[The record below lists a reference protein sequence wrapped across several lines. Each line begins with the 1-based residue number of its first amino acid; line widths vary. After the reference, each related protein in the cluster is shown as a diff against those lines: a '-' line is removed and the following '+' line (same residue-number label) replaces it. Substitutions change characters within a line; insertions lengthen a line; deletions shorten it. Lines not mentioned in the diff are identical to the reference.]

1 MDHWIIECRIG
12 RGDVTEKPIGDSEP
26 EVFEED
32 EDPITALEA
41 RVEGLEKELQY
52 SAAEMVNVRQRAV
65 RDRSDAIR
73 YGGMSLALKML
84 PLLDSLEKALKAVD
98 GEEFE
103 SLSEGVRLTL
113 EGARAAME
121 SEGVVKIE
129 VGTDFDP
136 TTMEAIA
143 TVPVPE
149 GSEGGSVI
157 EIVEVGYMYHDR
169 ILRAAR
175 VIVAE
180 DK

>member
-1 MDHWIIECRIG
+1 MNEETSDAGPESE
-12 RGDVTEKPIGDSEP
+12 DSQNVEDQSEK
-26 EVFEED
+26 
-32 EDPITALEA
+32 LEA
-41 RVEGLEKELQY
+41 EIARLEKELQY
-52 SAAEMVNVRQRAV
+52 SAAEMVNVRQRAA

-73 YGGMSLALKML
+73 YGGMSLALRML
-84 PLLDSLEKALKAVD
+84 PLLDSLEKALESVEG
-98 GEEFE
+98 GELE
-103 SLSEGVRLTL
+103 SLGEGVRLTL

-129 VGTDFDP
+129 VGSDFDP

-143 TVPVPE
+143 TVPVSDGGKP
-149 GSEGGSVI
+149 GSVI

-180 DK
+180 DE

>member
-1 MDHWIIECRIG
+1 M
-12 RGDVTEKPIGDSEP
+12 TEEPVEEP
-26 EVFEED
+26 EVEDSKEEED
-32 EDPITALEA
+32 PLAALES
-41 RVEGLEKELQY
+41 RVEELEKELQY
-52 SAAEMVNVRQRAV
+52 SAAEAVNIRQRAA

-73 YGGMSLALKML
+73 YGGMSLALRML
-84 PLLDSLEKALKAVD
+84 PLLDSLEKAIGAVD
-98 GEEFE
+98 GEGLE
-103 SLSEGVRLTL
+103 SLGEGVRLTL

-129 VGTDFDP
+129 VGSDFDP

-149 GSEGGSVI
+149 GSKPGSVI
-157 EIVEVGYMYHDR
+157 EIIEVGYMYHDR

-180 DK
+180 DE

>member
-1 MDHWIIECRIG
+1 
-12 RGDVTEKPIGDSEP
+12 
-26 EVFEED
+26 
-32 EDPITALEA
+32 
-41 RVEGLEKELQY
+41 
-52 SAAEMVNVRQRAV
+52 
-65 RDRSDAIR
+65 
-73 YGGMSLALKML
+73 
-84 PLLDSLEKALKAVD
+84 
-98 GEEFE
+98 
-103 SLSEGVRLTL
+103 
-113 EGARAAME
+113 ME

-129 VGTDFDP
+129 VGADFDP

-149 GSEGGSVI
+149 GIEGGSVI